1 MVVDQII
8 KSEKIFEGWD
18 CVRWTMQRI
27 GAVDHATRRCRPKA
41 NNHQREPFPLIR

>member
-18 CVRWTMQRI
+18 CVVVNVNIASVSIGERKHRI
-27 GAVDHATRRCRPKA
+27 GEHR
-41 NNHQREPFPLIR
+41 